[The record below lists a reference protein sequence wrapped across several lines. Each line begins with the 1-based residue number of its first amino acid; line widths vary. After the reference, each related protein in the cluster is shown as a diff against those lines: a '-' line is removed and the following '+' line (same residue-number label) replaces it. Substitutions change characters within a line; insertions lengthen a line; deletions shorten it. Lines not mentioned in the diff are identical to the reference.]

1 MIRACLLM
9 PMLLALAP
17 ASAEIHVRVDPATG
31 VTVLSN
37 MPPRPGDIT
46 TPPPL
51 AVPLRAA
58 LRSTA
63 AADFPRVDRQT
74 QQARDIGRRAILE
87 NELASEQQAL
97 TAAREHAAGADVLHR
112 HAANMAALRR
122 ELRSIR

>member
-17 ASAEIHVRVDPATG
+17 ACAEIHVRVDPATG

-37 MPPRPGDIT
+37 MPPRPGDIAA
-46 TPPPL
+46 PL
-51 AVPLRAA
+51 PSSVPLRAPV
-58 LRSTA
+58 RITA
-63 AADFPRVDRQT
+63 AADFPKVDRKT

-97 TAAREHAAGADVLHR
+97 TTAREHGAGNDALHR
-112 HAANMAALRR
+112 HAANLAALRR

>member
-1 MIRACLLM
+1 MIRACMLM
-9 PMLLALAP
+9 PVLLALAP

-37 MPPRPGDIT
+37 MAPRPGDIAV
-46 TPPPL
+46 PPPP
-51 AVPLRAA
+51 AVPLRAPVP
-58 LRSTA
+58 SNA
-63 AADFPRVDRQT
+63 AADFPRVDRHT

-97 TAAREHAAGADVLHR
+97 TTAREHGAGNDVLHR
-112 HAANMAALRR
+112 HAANLAALRR